1 MRWIYKMPDTEQ
13 IVINTGPLI
22 ALVAALGD
30 LKVLRPLYSKVIV
43 PFEVC
48 QEILAKD
55 INCFAVSQFN
65 EADWL
70 KKWPHN
76 IEISHYLRNSLDIG
90 EASVI
95 QMALNEKCQVVCIDE
110 TVGRRIAKLNGVK
123 LTGTIG
129 ILLRAKKEGLSFSM
143 KDAIQR
149 MISKGVWLSSSVINF
164 ALYHAGEKEK

>member
-1 MRWIYKMPDTEQ
+1 MPDTKR
-13 IVINTGPLI
+13 IVINTGPII

-30 LKVLRPLYSKVIV
+30 LKVLRSLYSEVII

-48 QEILAKD
+48 QEILTGGTHF
-55 INCFAVSQFN
+55 FAVAQFN
-65 EADWL
+65 EADCL
-70 KKWPHN
+70 KKWPN
-76 IEISHYLRNSLDIG
+76 ALEISHYLKNSLDIG

-95 QMALNEKCQVVCIDE
+95 QMASNEGCNIVCIDKI
-110 TVGRRIAKLNGVK
+110 VGRRIAKLNDLM

-149 MISKGVWLSSSVINF
+149 MISNGVWLSERVIDF
-164 ALYHAGEKEK
+164 ALYHAGEKGL

>member
-1 MRWIYKMPDTEQ
+1 MPDTKR
-13 IVINTGPLI
+13 IVINTGPII

-30 LKVLRPLYSKVIV
+30 LKVLRSLYSEIIV

-48 QEILAKD
+48 QEILTG
-55 INCFAVSQFN
+55 CPHSFAVAQFN

-70 KKWPHN
+70 KKWPN
-76 IEISHYLRNSLDIG
+76 ALEISHYLRNSLDLG

-95 QMALNEKCQVVCIDE
+95 QMASNEGCHIVCIDE
-110 TVGRRIAKLNGVK
+110 TVGRRIAKLNGLM

-143 KDAIQR
+143 KDAIRR
-149 MISKGVWLSSSVINF
+149 MSSKGVWLGADVIDF
-164 ALYHAGEKEK
+164 ALYHAGEKEL